1 MHLIYNEAYVVTV
14 KISSKYQV
22 VIPQKIRNK
31 FDIKVG
37 QKIQLI
43 LHQNRIEF
51 VPLKDIKEM
60 KGFLEDMNT
69 YVPRVKDRI

>member
-1 MHLIYNEAYVVTV
+1 LIYNEAYVVTV

-22 VIPQKIRNK
+22 VIPKKVRDELN
-31 FDIKVG
+31 IKVG
-37 QKIQLI
+37 QKFQLI
-43 LHQNRIEF
+43 PYKNQIEF
-51 VPLKDIKEM
+51 VALKDIKEM